1 MQRDETG
8 EHVATSMLKGVHIDT
23 VARRSCPLPEEL
35 RATAGRLQVADASPW
50 DSWQPPRAFVG

>member
-1 MQRDETG
+1 MLATHG

-35 RATAGRLQVADASPW
+35 RTTAARLVVEDPSPW
-50 DSWQPPRAFVG
+50 ETWPPSRMFRG